1 MGVSSRCGTG
11 EYRLVMGWG
20 KSVAG
25 GVVVWAHC
33 WVLRE
38 RAPRVGGV
46 TLVANDCGWAVITS
60 NGFSRVVRVWLWYA
74 VVMVVGP
81 SVL

>member
-1 MGVSSRCGTG
+1 MGVSSRAASVSTASLG
-11 EYRLVMGWG
+11 GWG

-38 RAPRVGGV
+38 RAPVLVGV
-46 TLVANDCGWAVITS
+46 TLVAKI
-60 NGFSRVVRVWLWYA
+60 VVGQASHRTASAQVLRVWLWYA
-74 VVMVVGP
+74 VIMVVGP